1 MVKKVRVS
9 MVQEAGY
16 ADIFV
21 EPRTNLVRDQ
31 RRADIFYVDRTGHKH
46 VHYYTDD
53 CVAHPLSKTH
63 IACIDHPFNPE
74 HCHGE
79 AEDPT
84 TAMGKMETKKADSYA
99 SQLLAART
107 HPSVLCGLRAIN
119 YKTCSFNSLGAY
131 GKGTTKC
138 INGAAGFMK
147 KRLVAEARLVPRAD
161 GKQPQ
166 DVSGRFRFM
175 SRAKLQVA
183 LMRGNGLL
191 ANLVGL

>member
-1 MVKKVRVS
+1 
-9 MVQEAGY
+9 
-16 ADIFV
+16 
-21 EPRTNLVRDQ
+21 
-31 RRADIFYVDRTGHKH
+31 
-46 VHYYTDD
+46 
-53 CVAHPLSKTH
+53 
-63 IACIDHPFNPE
+63 
-74 HCHGE
+74 
-79 AEDPT
+79 
-84 TAMGKMETKKADSYA
+84 METKKADSYA
-99 SQLLAART
+99 SQLLAARM

-175 SRAKLQVA
+175 SRANLQVA